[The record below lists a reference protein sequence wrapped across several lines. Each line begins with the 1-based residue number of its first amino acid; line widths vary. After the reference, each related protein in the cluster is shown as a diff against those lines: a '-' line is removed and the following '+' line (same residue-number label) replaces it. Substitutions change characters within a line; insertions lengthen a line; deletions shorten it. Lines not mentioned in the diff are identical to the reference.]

1 MKENEMILELDI
13 GDNDLYGGPNNL
25 GSNVLILPSNKE
37 ERKKLHKDRL
47 NNENKRSRIKERR
60 VKVSKRKLRKLKQ
73 LEERKRRKLEQ
84 SDITKELEIYSLN
97 EEEMLLMRDICT
109 STGSNN
115 RVRKILAKRFIDA
128 GLEVPEDLKIKKL
141 KIKNRDKVEF
151 CEKDKCLN
159 ISKSNFNK
167 KDLEVPKQ
175 YLSVRTYNNN
185 KLVREDNILHDD
197 IPKLNINNENKE
209 ESDKKDDIKTYV
221 RKVYSIVPSEG
232 PNRPNIVRSPEIEA
246 IRNNLPVRM
255 FESDILEGLEKS
267 DIIIVT
273 GSTGS
278 GKSTQVPQLLYESG
292 YCSMK
297 EDKLKRYKIGLT
309 QPRRIAA
316 ISLSKR
322 IGEELGDNNFV
333 GYQVRYD
340 KGNCPKDASIKVMT
354 DGILLQEV
362 QKDLKCSEYSVI
374 IVDEAHERT
383 VNTDILIGLLSRVV
397 KLRRDLFSNSS
408 NLLPPLKLII
418 MSATLRITDFTE
430 NKKLFPIIP
439 PIISIETPNFPVT
452 IHYCKKTPSDYMKAV
467 YKKIIQIHEKLPPG
481 SILVF
486 VTGKREVK
494 QLTTMI
500 NKEKHKILKDKI
512 DCDNRTLFD
521 EEYDESNDE
530 NSDNENIDNEN
541 IDNENID
548 NENSDNE
555 NNDDE
560 NSVDE
565 IKNESNNEKEILRDT
580 EIKENSNENHCIPIQ
595 SKDLDLLLD
604 KDTAKYNE
612 YTNDIHLDEKKNL
625 EDQEDE
631 VTNIVIMDNK
641 EDKIVYGSSWE
652 AFNKEDTRKRKIRL
666 HQTVDSSVWKGGG
679 GNLNLVT
686 EYKNSGKHDL
696 EEIKSYKSILK
707 AIPLYASM
715 NYDEQMKAF
724 QLPESSNV
732 RHVIISTNVAE
743 TSITIPNIRYVID
756 TGKEKRREYINNSE
770 SSYFA
775 VRWIS
780 KASANQRAGR
790 AGRIGPGHC
799 YRLYSSPV
807 YENLFEKFPPIN
819 ILSIPLDSVLLYMHS
834 LGIPNIYN
842 FPFPSPPK
850 EEHIEKSYNLLNILG
865 AIKQDNKSKV
875 VKLTSQGVSLSYFP
889 LLPRFGKILLL
900 VIAHIRV
907 NLSNCNYIDDIQ
919 IQNLIYLLQY
929 ICIVVSCLSIGDIQN
944 NEQLFNKNIMESQNI
959 DKKESFLD
967 IPLNYT
973 NDIERLLWYSIGY
986 LQIYQKFKNKGK
998 IVQMIKLQEY
1008 CQYYQL
1014 NNRAMNEMRLMSR
1027 QIFSISINRY
1037 LINILKFNN
1046 ENLLFSIKKSDWLL
1060 PFPNPEH
1067 RKIIRICYIS
1077 GFIDHIAV
1085 RDDTNRLFKDGYKI
1099 TSTTVSDSIIS
1110 NIHPISTIKKMK
1122 PKYLVYN
1129 QVLISTD
1136 FTKQYLCDCIMI
1148 SPDDI
1153 LKSTTLD
1160 HTLIDCSNLL
1170 TLPNPFYNQEKD
1182 QIIGFAIPK
1191 YQLNGIII
1199 NLPTSEISL
1208 NSSGILA
1215 SEIFL
1220 KALIDGL
1227 VFTKLEKYRSFINY
1241 SSTNFSKLFN
1251 KLVNFLF
1258 KYNIDSKESLINR
1271 WKSDGTFILDLFLSL
1286 YNIKAH
1292 NTLRLEWPPI

>member
-1 MKENEMILELDI
+1 MKENEIILELNTEN
-13 GDNDLYGGPNNL
+13 NDPYGGLNNL

-47 NNENKRSRIKERR
+47 NNENKKSRIKEKK

-73 LEERKRRKLEQ
+73 LEEKKKRKLEQ
-84 SDITKELEIYSLN
+84 NDITKELEIHRLS

-141 KIKNRDKVEF
+141 KIKNRDKLEF
-151 CEKDKCLN
+151 NEKNEHLN
-159 ISKSNFNK
+159 IRKSNFNK
-167 KDLEVPKQ
+167 KNLDIPKQ
-175 YLSVRTYNNN
+175 YLSVKTSNNN
-185 KLVREDNILHDD
+185 KLVRKDNILHDD
-197 IPKLNINNENKE
+197 IPKLNINHENKE
-209 ESDKKDDIKTYV
+209 EFDKKDDIKPYV
-221 RKVYSIVPSEG
+221 RKIYSIVPLED

-292 YCSMK
+292 YCSIK
-297 EDKLKRYKIGLT
+297 ENKLKRYKIGLT

-322 IGEELGDNNFV
+322 IGEELGDKNLV

-362 QKDLKCSEYSVI
+362 QRDLKCSEYSVI
-374 IVDEAHERT
+374 IIDEAHERT

-408 NLLPPLKLII
+408 NSLPPLKLII

-430 NKKLFPIIP
+430 NKKLFSIIP

-452 IHYCKKTPSDYMKAV
+452 IHYYKKTPGDYMKAV

-500 NKEKHKILKDKI
+500 NKERHKILKDKI

-521 EEYDESNDE
+521 EEYNESDDE
-530 NSDNENIDNEN
+530 NSDD
-541 IDNENID
+541 
-548 NENSDNE
+548 ENSD
-555 NNDDE
+555 DE
-560 NSVDE
+560 NDDE
-565 IKNESNNEKEILRDT
+565 IKNENNNEKKIFKNT
-580 EIKENSNENHCIPIQ
+580 EIKENSNENYYISIQ
-595 SKDLDLLLD
+595 NKDLDLLLD
-604 KDTAKYNE
+604 KNTTKYNE

-631 VTNIVIMDNK
+631 VTNIIIMDNK
-641 EDKIVYGSSWE
+641 EDKIVYESSWE
-652 AFNKEDTRKRKIRL
+652 AFNKEDTRKRRIRL

-679 GNLNLVT
+679 GNLDSVT
-686 EYKNSGKHDL
+686 EYKNSGKHNL
-696 EEIKSYKSILK
+696 EEIQSYKSILR

-715 NYDEQMKAF
+715 SYDEQMKAF
-724 QLPESSNV
+724 QLPESSNI

-743 TSITIPNIRYVID
+743 TSITIPNVRYVID
-756 TGKEKRREYINNSE
+756 TGKEKRRGYIKNSE

-799 YRLYSSPV
+799 YRLYSSPI
-807 YENLFEKFPPIN
+807 YENLFEKFSPVN

-834 LGIPNIYN
+834 LGIPNIYD

-889 LLPRFGKILLL
+889 LPPRFGKILLL
-900 VIAHIRV
+900 VTAHIRV
-907 NLSNCNYIDDIQ
+907 NLFNCNYIDDIQ

-929 ICIVVSCLSIGDIQN
+929 ICIVVSYLSIGDIQT
-944 NEQLFNKNIMESQNI
+944 NEQLFNKNVIIESQNI

-998 IVQMIKLQEY
+998 IIQMIKLQEY

-1014 NNRAMNEMRLMSR
+1014 NNRAMSEVRLMSR

-1037 LINILKFNN
+1037 LSNILKVDN
-1046 ENLLFSIKKSDWLL
+1046 ENFLFSIKKSDWLL

-1067 RKIIRICYIS
+1067 RRIIRMCYIS
-1077 GFIDHIAV
+1077 GFIDHIAA
-1085 RDDTNRLFKDGYKI
+1085 RDDTNNLFKDGYKI
-1099 TSTTVSDSIIS
+1099 TSTTLSDSIIS
-1110 NIHPISTIKKMK
+1110 IIHPISTIKKMK

-1153 LKSTTLD
+1153 LKSITLN

-1182 QIIGFAIPK
+1182 QIIGFVIPK
-1191 YQLNGIII
+1191 YRLNGIII

-1227 VFTKLEKYRSFINY
+1227 VFTKLEKYKSFINY

-1271 WKSDGTFILDLFLSL
+1271 WKYDRTFILDLFLSL